1 MANFYTDSLPTI
13 LKDEGGFQNFT
24 YDSAN
29 YCNGVLIGTNR
40 GISAVGYKGYYG
52 VCPTVEQIKNLTADQ
67 TAAIYKKNYWDK
79 INGDKIKN
87 SSVAK
92 MMMQYII
99 GSGASQIS
107 DIKDIADSVS
117 GKDSLISNDLAITNA
132 EADYINS
139 LDQFKFWTALKTWRL
154 KFYDLL
160 VAKNP
165 AKYGPSLNGWRNR
178 LNRYTFEDTNDLKKK
193 E

>member
-13 LKDEGGFQNFT
+13 LKDEGGYQNLS

-29 YCNGVLIGTNR
+29 YCDGKLIGTKY
-40 GISAVGYKGYYG
+40 GISAIGYKGYYG
-52 VCPTVEQIKNLTADQ
+52 VCPTVEQMKNLTTDQ
-67 TAAIYKKNYWDK
+67 AAAIFKKNYWDK

-87 SSVAK
+87 VSVAQ

-107 DIKDIADSVS
+107 DIKDIADSVG
-117 GKDSLISNDLAITNA
+117 GKDFLVSDDSNITDQ
-132 EADYINS
+132 EIDYINS
-139 LDQFKFWTALKTWRL
+139 LDQLKFWTALKTWRL

-165 AKYGPSLNGWRNR
+165 AKYGPSLNGWKAR
-178 LNRYTFEDTNDLKKK
+178 LNRYTFSETNNLKKK
-193 E
+193 